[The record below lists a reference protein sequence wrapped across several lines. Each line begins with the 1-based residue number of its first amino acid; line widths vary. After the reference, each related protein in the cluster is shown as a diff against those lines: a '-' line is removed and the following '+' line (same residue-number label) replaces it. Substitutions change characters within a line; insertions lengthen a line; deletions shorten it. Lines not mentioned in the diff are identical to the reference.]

1 MFSSLKNVTNK
12 TLDKARGKKG
22 QNREWWT
29 EKKVEWR
36 EKDTAEGIGDLCFRM
51 GQLSFSLPSIMES
64 SVDILWPT
72 ELVTA
77 GLVHL
82 AQLSFPLT

>member
-1 MFSSLKNVTNK
+1 MM
-12 TLDKARGKKG
+12 D
-22 QNREWWT
+22 
-29 EKKVEWR
+29 R
-36 EKDTAEGIGDLCFRM
+36 EKGGVEAEGSGDLCFRM